1 MNIAERNYA
10 YIFISG
16 EGVNGVQTA
25 ENAIAQIVNT
35 AVKKLMNLAQIMKTF
50 VIHVV
55 NAITPHAHV
64 VAMSQMISQDVKIAE
79 LHIVTQMGVEEMVS
93 NCVNPVMW
101 GCMEVMQIQTITR
114 VTQIIGKDSRFLN

>member
-1 MNIAERNYA
+1 M

-16 EGVNGVQTA
+16 EGVNGVPTA

-35 AVKKLMNLAQIMKTF
+35 AVKKLMNLAQIMKIF
-50 VIHVV
+50 VIHAANV
-55 NAITPHAHV
+55 IIPHAQIV
-64 VAMSQMISQDVKIAE
+64 VMSQMISQDVKIAE

>member
-55 NAITPHAHV
+55 NVIIPHAQI
-64 VAMSQMISQDVKIAE
+64 VAMSQMISRDVKIAE
-79 LHIVTQMGVEEMVS
+79 LHIVTQMGVGGMV
-93 NCVNPVMW
+93 
-101 GCMEVMQIQTITR
+101 
-114 VTQIIGKDSRFLN
+114 

>member
-1 MNIAERNYA
+1 M

-25 ENAIAQIVNT
+25 ESAIAQIANT
-35 AVKKLMNLAQIMKTF
+35 AVKKLMKLAQIMKTF

-55 NAITPHAHV
+55 NVIIPHAQI

-101 GCMEVMQIQTITR
+101 GCMEVMQIQTIIR
-114 VTQIIGKDSRFLN
+114 VTQIIGKDSWFLN